1 MLIEFETAP
10 ILINYLFNKYRS
22 KTENVTNTGGYHHL
36 LAIYDGMAVH
46 VLGKGFS
53 FNFPTKWGLKV
64 NKKKRVNQTPA
75 YCKFV
80 KKKIQNKNNFNRSV

>member
-10 ILINYLFNKYRS
+10 ILINYMYLFNKYRS

-36 LAIYDGMAVH
+36 LSIYDGMAVHVH

-64 NKKKRVNQTPA
+64 NKKRVNQTPA
-75 YCKFV
+75 YCKLV
-80 KKKIQNKNNFNRSV
+80 KKKKKKF